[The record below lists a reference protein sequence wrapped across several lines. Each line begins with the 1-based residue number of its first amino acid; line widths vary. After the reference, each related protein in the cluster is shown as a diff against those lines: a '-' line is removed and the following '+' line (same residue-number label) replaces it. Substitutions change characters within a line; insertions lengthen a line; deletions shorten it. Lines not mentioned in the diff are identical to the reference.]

1 MDETLINT
9 LDLVNPIGSPQP
21 LDLLKSSMEFFKGHK
36 VSSLWLMRMM
46 YDCQRKLLQ
55 EAGRN

>member
-1 MDETLINT
+1 MDETPINT

-36 VSSLWLMRMM
+36 VSSLWRMSM
-46 YDCQRKLLQ
+46 MNDCQRKLLQ
-55 EAGRN
+55 ETGRN